1 MTRDIRHGD
10 IHRKEHHVIVKA
22 WLDKDDKINF
32 DLDMENVE
40 VFYPTP
46 VFNMGTGEWV
56 KLDNDKIM
64 EQDTRMLQLLQE
76 RLSINNGN

>member
-1 MTRDIRHGD
+1 MARDIKHGD
-10 IHRKEHHVIVKA
+10 IHRKVHHFIVKA

-32 DLDMENVE
+32 DLDLENVE

-56 KLDNDKIM
+56 KLDSGKIM
-64 EQDTRMLQLLQE
+64 EDDTRMLQLLQE